1 MTQAHSRA
9 RQQTELAF
17 AKAQSQSRFLAR
29 NLVVNERASN
39 GEARREQ
46 TLRLKNARV
55 TKGLEGGA
63 GPPSQPSRIQPSSP
77 DVQANET

>member
-9 RQQTELAF
+9 RQQAELAF

-29 NLVVNERASN
+29 NLIVNQRASN
-39 GEARREQ
+39 AQARREQ

-55 TKGLEGGA
+55 TKELEGGA
-63 GPPSQPSRIQPSSP
+63 APPIATISNPAIKS
-77 DVQANET
+77 